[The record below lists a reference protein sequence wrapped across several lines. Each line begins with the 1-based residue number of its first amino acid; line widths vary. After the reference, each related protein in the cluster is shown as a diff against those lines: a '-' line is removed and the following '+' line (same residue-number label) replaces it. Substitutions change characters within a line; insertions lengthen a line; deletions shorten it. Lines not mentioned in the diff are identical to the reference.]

1 VLEGLLLEAENFLG
15 VVTLVTQDL
24 VVHTEMGVADVDDVR
39 ITRAVTELAEV
50 VHADDLV
57 LLGDHFVLLIDE
69 DIVPLEICDGDLGR
83 VFLRVELVL
92 VENERDLPRAIAHLS
107 VVVPRVAVVPAR
119 VDDLDF
125 SVDLLLGFSSLPAA
139 CTSGPPSSRRVR
151 LRLPSDL
158 LLDPTSSFSFS
169 R

>member
-57 LLGDHFVLLIDE
+57 LLGDHLVLLIDE

-119 VDDLDF
+119 VDDLAIDF
-125 SVDLLLGFSSLPAA
+125 SGLDLPPCSEISFRTVCDLLQVIHRSSSMFGF
-139 CTSGPPSSRRVR
+139 G
-151 LRLPSDL
+151 
-158 LLDPTSSFSFS
+158 
-169 R
+169 